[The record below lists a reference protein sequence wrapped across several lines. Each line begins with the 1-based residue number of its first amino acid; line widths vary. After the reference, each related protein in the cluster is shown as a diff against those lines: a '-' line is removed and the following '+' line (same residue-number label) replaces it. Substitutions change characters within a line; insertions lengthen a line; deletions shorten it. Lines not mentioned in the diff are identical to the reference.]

1 MIGCLSLF
9 QFLILF
15 LHLASQRADFPLH
28 FPVFHLYT
36 IHLSADLF
44 AFFLMSLNDLLLL

>member
-15 LHLASQRADFPLH
+15 LHLASQRADFLLH